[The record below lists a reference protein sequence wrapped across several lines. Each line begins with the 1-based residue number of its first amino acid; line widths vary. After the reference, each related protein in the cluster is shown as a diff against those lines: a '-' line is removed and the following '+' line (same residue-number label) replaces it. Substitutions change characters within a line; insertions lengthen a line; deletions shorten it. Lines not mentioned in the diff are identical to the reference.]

1 MSISRDTKPTPV
13 ATNVV
18 FDEHQIMVALADGR
32 MISAPLEWF
41 PKLREATASQRKAW
55 RLIGGGARIHWEDL
69 DEDISVEGLLA
80 A

>member
-1 MSISRDTKPTPV
+1 MSISRDPKPTPV

-41 PKLREATASQRKAW
+41 PKLREATVSQRKAW
-55 RLIGGGARIHWEDL
+55 RLIGGGTGIHWEGL